1 MLYYMDHYNDAR
13 QAVRE
18 SGVDMIVEKD
28 ESLVD
33 AGKTAVMTMRWR
45 PLVDRS
51 KLELQQP
58 EMHACQQ

>member
-1 MLYYMDHYNDAR
+1 MYKDHYNDAW

-18 SGVDMIVEKD
+18 SDVDTIVEKD
-28 ESLVD
+28 ESLVE

-45 PLVDRS
+45 PLADRS

-58 EMHACQQ
+58 